1 MKEFNGAKKFWH
13 ASLRK
18 LDTFTLAAL
27 VLGVGIAQ
35 KLQLGHCSGGPRS
48 ASAVARGLEKM
59 TAGDFENG

>member
-1 MKEFNGAKKFWH
+1 VKEFKGAKKFWH

-48 ASAVARGLEKM
+48 ASAVARGLKKM

>member
-1 MKEFNGAKKFWH
+1 MQRNSGMR
-13 ASLRK
+13 LRK

-48 ASAVARGLEKM
+48 ASAVARGLKKM